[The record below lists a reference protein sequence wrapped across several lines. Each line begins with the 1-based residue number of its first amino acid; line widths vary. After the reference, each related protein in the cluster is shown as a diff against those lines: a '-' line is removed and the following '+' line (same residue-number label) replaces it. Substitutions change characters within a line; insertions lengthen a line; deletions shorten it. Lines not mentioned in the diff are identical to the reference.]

1 MSAVSRTTHSVAETR
16 ALGAA
21 IAACLRAGDVLV
33 LTGDLGAG
41 KTAFA
46 QGVATGLGVT
56 DRVTSPTFTIV
67 QEYAGRVPV
76 QHLDLYRLAS
86 VQEVIDLG
94 FEERLDD
101 TVTII
106 EWGDVARDALPPTV
120 LVVAIALP
128 EAGDDDDRAITIETV
143 GDWGD
148 RAVGIL
154 AVHA

>member
-1 MSAVSRTTHSVAETR
+1 MSITTTSVEATR
-16 ALGAA
+16 AFGRALAA
-21 IAACLRAGDVLV
+21 RLRPGDVVV

-41 KTAFA
+41 KTACS
-46 QGVATGLGVT
+46 QGIAAGLGVT
-56 DRVTSPTFTIV
+56 ERVTSPTFTIV